1 MPAGTTITFG
11 DQDNFYCVAR
21 QEDVKCWRVSKADQ
35 NDWAHITIPR
45 IFRNTDYA
53 AISAAVL
60 DAVKAKDNVIRVRAA
75 RVELDSNGS
84 LIAMELD
91 ILRYKS
97 VTLQMKTWDSHQQV
111 RARRSRYPSPE
122 EGKIT
127 NDITCNQMKSSDS
140 KCPRN
145 PIQSESN
152 PNPNPNPSRGS
163 AHEEKTP
170 NGFDRFWEAYPR
182 KTAKQEA
189 IKAFEKL
196 KPDAMLI
203 ETMVK
208 AIERQ
213 KQSAQWQE
221 DGGRYI
227 PHPAT
232 WINQRRWEDVLPAK
246 GPEKLKV
253 VNAAKYDQ
261 REYHESDF
269 EENDQALLREAA
281 MM

>member
-1 MPAGTTITFG
+1 MGRTYVPIFL
-11 DQDNFYCVAR
+11 
-21 QEDVKCWRVSKADQ
+21 
-35 NDWAHITIPR
+35 DWAEVTEELNAQEKGRLIDAIVA
-45 IFRNTDYA
+45 YA
-53 AISAAVL
+53 AGGDWQEQIKGNERYLFPAFRRQIDRENEISGIRAEARTG
-60 DAVKAKDNVIRVRAA
+60 KTKDNKPEQKEETETKPI
-75 RVELDSNGS
+75 
-84 LIAMELD
+84 
-91 ILRYKS
+91 
-97 VTLQMKTWDSHQQV
+97 KTPNNNNNNKEKEKENNNENTKT
-111 RARRSRYPSPE
+111 RAR
-122 EGKIT
+122 
-127 NDITCNQMKSSDS
+127 
-140 KCPRN
+140 
-145 PIQSESN
+145 
-152 PNPNPNPSRGS
+152 
-163 AHEEKTP
+163 EEKTP
-170 NGFDRFWEAYPR
+170 PGFGRFWESYPR

-246 GPEKLKV
+246 GQEKLKV

-269 EENDQALLREAA
+269 EENDAALLREAA

>member
-1 MPAGTTITFG
+1 MAKLTGFIFQDGYLEPLAKLSDQELGRLVRALAKYHMTGEEQELAGRESIAYDFI
-11 DQDNFYCVAR
+11 
-21 QEDVKCWRVSKADQ
+21 KADI
-35 NDWAHITIPR
+35 DR
-45 IFRNTDYA
+45 IEQDYA
-53 AISAAVL
+53 TKCETNRNNRLTTVNDRQRSSTTVNESKRSRTNGNETAQ
-60 DAVKAKDNVIRVRAA
+60 VIVI
-75 RVELDSNGS
+75 EKNSKEKEKENNN
-84 LIAMELD
+84 EN
-91 ILRYKS
+91 
-97 VTLQMKTWDSHQQV
+97 TKT
-111 RARRSRYPSPE
+111 RAR
-122 EGKIT
+122 
-127 NDITCNQMKSSDS
+127 
-140 KCPRN
+140 
-145 PIQSESN
+145 
-152 PNPNPNPSRGS
+152 
-163 AHEEKTP
+163 EEKTP
-170 NGFDRFWEAYPR
+170 PGFDRFWESYPR

-208 AIERQ
+208 AVERQ

-269 EENDQALLREAA
+269 EENDAALLREAA